1 MEKASKLAKI
11 ILWALMIVSIALF
24 VILVTS
30 IENETNPGARAESM
44 ISLSINWAIILVV
57 VGGVAAVAF
66 AVIQML
72 GDKKQAVTTLLILL
86 GFGLIILVSYALS
99 SSEIPKF
106 FGVEKFVADGSLTPA
121 ISRWIGTGLVTTYIL
136 FATAALS
143 IVAFGAASLFKRS

>member
-24 VILVTS
+24 IILTSS
-30 IENETNPGARAESM
+30 IESQTNPGARAESI
-44 ISLSINWAIILVV
+44 ISLSINWAILLVV
-57 VGGVAAVAF
+57 IGGVAAVAF

-72 GDKKQAVTTLLILL
+72 GDKKQAITTLLIFV

-99 SSEIPKF
+99 SSDIPRF
-106 FGVEKFVADGSLTPA
+106 FGVEKFVEDGTLTPS